1 MLQYLNSESD
11 ELEERCTEEGVEKPK
26 IIKYNNITEQ
36 YDAIISLIQNKN
48 MEDVGILFRHNDEVE
63 HAYEYFKNH
72 GVNVEAKFGTFMDL
86 DFSSDNPKMMTYHSS
101 KGLQF
106 EHVFIPECTVEDDD
120 NRNPLYVAVTR
131 TYRALYIMHS
141 GNLSSLFDDIPT
153 SLYDTSLA
161 SGSKLTL

>member
-1 MLQYLNSESD
+1 M
-11 ELEERCTEEGVEKPK
+11 
-26 IIKYNNITEQ
+26 
-36 YDAIISLIQNKN
+36 
-48 MEDVGILFRHNDEVE
+48 
-63 HAYEYFKNH
+63 
-72 GVNVEAKFGTFMDL
+72 KF
-86 DFSSDNPKMMTYHSS
+86 HSS

-106 EHVFIPECTVEDDD
+106 EHMFLFPECTAEDDD